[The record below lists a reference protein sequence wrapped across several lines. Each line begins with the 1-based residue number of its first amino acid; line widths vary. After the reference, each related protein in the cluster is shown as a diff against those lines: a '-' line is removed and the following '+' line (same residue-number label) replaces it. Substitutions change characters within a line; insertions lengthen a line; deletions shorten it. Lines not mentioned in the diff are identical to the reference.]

1 MMQPKTPQEVAR
13 GMENYDIRR
22 GNNPLPR
29 YRTPLGPNPIHC
41 FDKGHHR
48 MLSRNDL
55 APAGNFTVIEGV
67 RVELYPNVGVIGSR
81 LPVGFV
87 AVPERYI
94 LQHFSTRY
102 GSNIRKIQSALQR
115 HHYNMIVYGQQ
126 ILNGVHNFGRPRR
139 PTLKSLNLDTPTE
152 FEQFLHPLK
161 SFHWLRLR
169 MAFKRLVRDAEDGQ
183 NTVFDNMDILRLPDV
198 NAGVNYDQAAN
209 TRWQAA
215 LGRYIAV
222 RIDDFDLLIEPAGG
236 PVQPQPG
243 PAIPRIPPAPAP
255 PAGGPPAPPPAPT
268 PMQIDKNMLD
278 LIQMG
283 RSTKWKGSFLHMAP
297 WQDAVL
303 LSNPFVSTEY
313 RIAFV
318 TLQGGF
324 YDRYVAF
331 KQQMEMKRARHAQQW
346 REYTA
351 YRNEMKSAFMLDTNR
366 QPVNQDF
373 AGVQRPQVERFTEE
387 WRKFIFMLKEEMKK
401 CRFLPV
407 DILPGPI
414 VPGVP
419 LTFTDGPIR
428 QPYADIS
435 QSVLQSA
442 RRMFLI

>member
-1 MMQPKTPQEVAR
+1 MQSKTPREVAR

-22 GNNPLPR
+22 GNDPLPR
-29 YRTPLGPNPIHC
+29 YRTPLGANPIHC

-55 APAGNFTVIEGV
+55 APVGNFTVIEGV
-67 RVELYPNVGVIGSR
+67 QIELATNVGLIGSR

-102 GSNIRKIQSALQR
+102 GHNIRKMQDALKR
-115 HHYNMIVYGQQ
+115 YHYDLNVYGRQ
-126 ILNGVHNFGRPRR
+126 NFRGVHNFGRPRR
-139 PTLKSLNLDTPTE
+139 PSLKSLDLDTPTE
-152 FEQFLHPLK
+152 FEQFLHPLN
-161 SFHWLRLR
+161 SFHYIRLR
-169 MAFKRLVRDAEDGQ
+169 MAFQQLVRDAEDGAD
-183 NTVFDNMDILRLPDV
+183 TVFDNMDILRLPNI
-198 NAGVNYDQAAN
+198 NAGVNFDQAAN

-215 LGRYIAV
+215 ANRYIAV
-222 RIDDFDLLIEPAGG
+222 RIDNFDLLIEPAGG
-236 PVQPQPG
+236 PIQPPPG
-243 PAIPRIPPAPAP
+243 SAIPRIRVPRAP
-255 PAGGPPAPPPAPT
+255 PAGGPPAPPPVRT
-268 PMQIDKNMLD
+268 LMQTDENMLD
-278 LIQMG
+278 LVKMG

-297 WQDAVL
+297 WQDPVL
-303 LSNPFVSTEY
+303 LSNPFVSSEY

-318 TLQGGF
+318 TVQGGF
-324 YDRYVAF
+324 LDRYLAF

-366 QPVNQDF
+366 EAVNQDF
-373 AGVQRPQVERFTEE
+373 AGVERPQVERFTEE

-401 CRFLPV
+401 FRFLPV
-407 DILPGPI
+407 DILPGAG
-414 VPGVP
+414 VAGVP
-419 LTFTDGPIR
+419 PLAFTNGPIR

-435 QSVLQSA
+435 QSVLHSA